1 MWNYN
6 RAGINLINRSI
17 ENCDW
22 PSLILGE
29 NVHQQ
34 VEIFNKNLINMFH
47 NYIPHK
53 SILL

>member
-1 MWNYN
+1 MLNYN
-6 RAGINLINRSI
+6 RAETDLINRSI

-34 VEIFNKNLINMFH
+34 VKIFNKNLI
-47 NYIPHK
+47 
-53 SILL
+53 SIFQLHTE